1 MQTKLSAFCDK
12 VIEAGWLA
20 AIIVVPL
27 FFNVYSRR
35 VFEPDKLTLLRS
47 IVLVMITAWLVRLIE
62 QRLSGPPKDQAQA
75 DETRPSF
82 WNRARAWITH
92 TPLVLPTVLLVMV
105 YILSTVGSLTPR
117 ISLLGSYQRLQGTYT
132 TFSYIVVFFLML
144 QNLRTR
150 EQINRL
156 VTTAILTSL
165 PISLYGIL
173 QHYALDPLPWGGNV
187 TARVAANMGNSIF
200 VAAYLIMVVPL
211 TLARIVDTFT
221 AILKEEQSAVADVIL
236 GACYIFIFAVQ
247 IICIFFTKSRGPFLG
262 LLAGLFFF
270 VLTLGVTKRRRWVV
284 WTAIALAV
292 VVGAFL
298 VVLNLPNTPLAP
310 IKQMPYVGRLGT
322 LLETESG
329 TGKVRILIWQ
339 GNVDL
344 LSPHPPLEFPDG
356 GIDRLHFLRP
366 LIGYGPESM
375 WVAYNRF
382 YPPDLAHVEARNASP
397 DRSHNE
403 TFDALVITGLLGFL
417 VEMFLFASV
426 FYHGFRWLGL
436 IGDALQRN
444 IFIGLW
450 IGGGI
455 FGAAFFGLW
464 RGAEFIGV
472 GLPFGIALGLGA
484 YLTVHAIF
492 FYHRGGERIGG
503 VYETLLIAL
512 VAAMMAHFVEIHFGI
527 AIAAT
532 RIHFWVYAGL
542 MVTIAYVLRPERM
555 AAAEA
560 VSEKPQKQRKTRRK
574 KRRKKRTQPVPPA
587 RLPGTEHWL
596 RPVMSYALP
605 LAIILAT
612 MGYDFTTNQ
621 QGLSSAASIIG
632 TSLTTRLRAGQPVRS
647 PAMLFLFLIT
657 IALST
662 AIVVAEL
669 SKQGVFARAREG
681 ASWWKAT
688 LVTVSLAVGLWLV
701 VAFSLASRLAAVP
714 GQTQLMQLARV
725 VTGILPLYYVLLLIL
740 LLALAAALTRRA
752 TADSPFARPGNWWIY
767 PLLTV
772 LTIYLIVATNLNV
785 IVADIYF
792 KQAEPYH
799 NKRMWDAS
807 IILHQQAIKLT
818 PKEDYYYLFLGA
830 AFLEKAKSVPVYQS
844 VWPYP
849 LNVEKVIN
857 LAPHEIVQ
865 LGKSDLLECSRL
877 VLERARQ
884 INPLN
889 TDHSANLGRLY
900 RTWAEL
906 VPDPQQRAEKIQTAL
921 KYYEQATSLSPHNAQ
936 LWDEW
941 GLVYFVVGDYEA
953 AIEKYQHSLTLDTE
967 FPQTYLSLGD
977 AYMATKQLDLA
988 ADAYEKALALQPNI
1002 VQAHSVL
1009 GYIYAQ
1015 QGRIEDAIREN
1026 LAVVELSPQDYNAH
1040 KNLALFYQQQGRL
1053 DEALAEAQTALSLAP
1068 ESEKQGVQNFIAQLM
1083 STGEFGE
1090 EEALIESY
1098 LSEGQIYL
1106 SQSQWDLAEQAF
1118 LKVLALNPNH
1128 VVAHSALAYAYAM
1141 QGRTEEAIA
1150 ENQAVLDLVPNDYN
1164 SHKNLSILYQ
1174 SVKRYDEALQEAQ
1187 TALNLA
1193 PEADKPALQA
1203 FITQLEQQR
1212 KGATGG

>member
-12 VIEAGWLA
+12 VIEAGWLVA
-20 AIIVVPL
+20 LIVVPL
-27 FFNVYSRR
+27 FFNVYSGR
-35 VFEPDKLTLLRS
+35 VFEPDKITLLRS
-47 IVLVMITAWLVRLIE
+47 IVLLMVTAWLIRLIE
-62 QRLSGPPKDQAQA
+62 QGVSGQAEGQGN
-75 DETRPSF
+75 ETRPGF
-82 WNRARAWITH
+82 WIRAKDWIVH
-92 TPLVLPTVLLVMV
+92 TPLVLPTMLLVIV
-105 YILSTVGSLTPR
+105 YVLSTLTSITPHV
-117 ISLLGSYQRLQGTYT
+117 SLLGSYQRLQGTYT

-156 VTTAILTSL
+156 VTTAILTSI
-165 PISLYGIL
+165 PISLYGII
-173 QHYALDPLPWGGNV
+173 QHYGLDPLPWQGDV
-187 TARVAANMGNSIF
+187 ITRVAGNMGNSIF
-200 VAAYLIMVVPL
+200 VAAYLIMVAPL

-236 GACYIFIFAVQ
+236 GACYIFTFAIQ
-247 IICIFFTKSRGPFLG
+247 IICIFFTASRGPWLG
-262 LLAGLFFF
+262 LFAGLFFF
-270 VLTLGVTKRRRWVV
+270 VLTLGVTKRQRWVA
-284 WTAIALAV
+284 WTAISLAV
-292 VVGAFL
+292 VVGIFL
-298 VVLNLPNTPLAP
+298 VVLNLPNTPLEP
-310 IKQMPYVGRLGT
+310 IKTLPYVGRLGT

-339 GNVDL
+339 GNVKL

-356 GIDRLHFLRP
+356 QPDRLHFLRP

-403 TFDALVITGLLGFL
+403 TFDALVITGILGFL
-417 VEMFLFASV
+417 AEMLLFASV
-426 FYHGFRWLGL
+426 FYYGFRWLGL

-444 IFIGLW
+444 VFIGLW
-450 IGGGI
+450 IGGGV
-455 FGAAFFGLW
+455 FGATFFGVW

-484 YLTVHAIF
+484 YLIVHAIL

-503 VYETLLIAL
+503 VYETLLIGL

-532 RIHFWVYAGL
+532 RTYFWIYAGL
-542 MVTIAYVLRPERM
+542 MVTIAYVLKPELM
-555 AAAEA
+555 VSPAAVPEA
-560 VSEKPQKQRKTRRK
+560 RQKRRK
-574 KRRKKRTQPVPPA
+574 KRRKKRAQTAPPTE
-587 RLPGTEHWL
+587 LPRTEHWL
-596 RPVMSYALP
+596 WSVMSYALP

-612 MGYDFTTNQ
+612 LGYDFTTNQ
-621 QGLSSAASIIG
+621 QGLSSAANIIG
-632 TSLTTRLRAGQPVRS
+632 ASLTVHLRAGHPTRS

-662 AIVVAEL
+662 TIAIGEL
-669 SKQGVFARAREG
+669 SKQKIFDRDRSA
-681 ASWWKAT
+681 WWKAAT
-688 LVTVSLAVGLWLV
+688 VTVDLAVGLWFI
-701 VAFSLASRLAAVP
+701 VAFTLASRLAIVTF
-714 GQTQLMQLARV
+714 QTELIKLNNLV
-725 VTGILPLYYVLLLIL
+725 SGILPLYYLLLLVLLMV
-740 LLALAAALTRRA
+740 LAAVLARREPV
-752 TADSPFARPGNWWIY
+752 SGHFARRGNWWLY
-767 PLLTV
+767 PLLAV
-772 LTIYLIVATNLNV
+772 AAIYLIVSTNLNV
-785 IVADIYF
+785 IVADIFF

-799 NKRMWDAS
+799 SRQIWDAS
-807 IILHQQAIKLT
+807 IITNQQAIKLA
-818 PKEDYYYLFLGA
+818 PQEDYYYLFLGA
-830 AFLEKAKSVPVYQS
+830 AFLDKAKSVPVYQS

-849 LNVEKVIN
+849 LNAEKVIN

-884 INPLN
+884 LNPLN

-906 VPDPQQRAEKIQTAL
+906 VPDPQQREEKIQTSL
-921 KYYEQATSLSPHNAQ
+921 SYYEQATSLSPNNAQ

-941 GLVYFVVGDYEA
+941 GLVYLVAGDYQT

-967 FPQTYLSLGD
+967 FAQTYLSLGD
-977 AYMATKQLDLA
+977 AYMATQQLDLA
-988 ADAYEKALALQPNI
+988 AQSYEKALALKSDIP
-1002 VQAHSVL
+1002 QAHSVL
-1009 GYIYAQ
+1009 SYIYAQ
-1015 QGRIEDAIREN
+1015 QGRIDDAIREN

-1040 KNLALFYQQQGRL
+1040 KNLALLYQQQGRP
-1053 DEALAEAQTALSLAP
+1053 DEALAEAHVALSLAP
-1068 ESEKQGVQNFIAQLM
+1068 ESEKQAVQGLIAQLQA
-1083 STGEFGE
+1083 TGGLGE
-1090 EEALIESY
+1090 EETLIQGY
-1098 LSEGQIYL
+1098 LSEGEFYL
-1106 SQSQWDLAEQAF
+1106 SQSQWVLAEQAF

-1150 ENQAVLDLVPNDYN
+1150 ENLTVIALTPNDYN
-1164 SHKNLSILYQ
+1164 SHKNLAILYQ
-1174 SVKRYDEALQEAQ
+1174 STGQYDEALKEAQ
-1187 TALNLA
+1187 IALNLA
-1193 PEADKPALQA
+1193 PETDRPALQA
-1203 FITQLEQQR
+1203 FIVQLEQQR

>member
-1 MQTKLSAFCDK
+1 MQTRLSAFCDK
-12 VIEAGWLA
+12 VIEAGWLV

-27 FFNVYSRR
+27 FFNVYSSR

-47 IVLVMITAWLVRLIE
+47 IVLVMITAWLIRLIE
-62 QRLSGPPKDQAQA
+62 QGVSRHPAGQ
-75 DETRPSF
+75 ENEMRPSF
-82 WNRARAWITH
+82 WIRARAWIAH

-105 YILSTVGSLTPR
+105 YILSTIGSITPR
-117 ISLLGSYQRLQGTYT
+117 ASLLGSYVRLQGTYT
-132 TFSYIVVFFLML
+132 TFSYIVIFFLML

-156 VTTAILTSL
+156 VTTAILTSI
-165 PISLYGIL
+165 PISLYGVL
-173 QHYALDPLPWGGNV
+173 QHYGLDPLPWGGDV
-187 TARVAANMGNSIF
+187 ITRVASNMGNSIF
-200 VAAYLIMVVPL
+200 VAAYLIMVTPL

-221 AILKEEQSAVADVIL
+221 AILKEEQSAIADVIR
-236 GACYIFIFAVQ
+236 GACYIFTFAIQ
-247 IICIFFTKSRGPFLG
+247 IICIFFTASRGPWLG
-262 LLAGLFFF
+262 LFAGLFFF
-270 VLTLGVTKRRRWVV
+270 VLTLGVTKRQRWVA
-284 WTAIALAV
+284 WTTIGLAV
-292 VVGAFL
+292 VIGIFL
-298 VVLNLPNTPLAP
+298 VVLNLPNTPLAS

-329 TGKVRILIWQ
+329 TGKVRILIWE

-344 LSPHPPLEFPDG
+344 LSPHLPLESPDG
-356 GIDRLHFLRP
+356 QPDRLHFLRP

-375 WVAYNRF
+375 WVVYNRF
-382 YPPDLAHVEARNASP
+382 YPPDLAHFEARNASP

-417 VEMFLFASV
+417 VEIFLFASV

-436 IGDALQRN
+436 IGDTLQRN
-444 IFIGLW
+444 IFVGLW

-464 RGAEFIGV
+464 KGAEFIGV

-484 YLTVHAIF
+484 YLSVHAIF
-492 FYHRGGERIGG
+492 FYHRGGDRIGG
-503 VYETLLIAL
+503 VYETLLIGL

-532 RIHFWVYAGL
+532 RTYFWVYAGL
-542 MVTIAYVLRPERM
+542 MVTIAYVLRPEQM
-555 AAAEA
+555 AALIPVTET
-560 VSEKPQKQRKTRRK
+560 KRKRRKRRRK
-574 KRRKKRTQPVPPA
+574 KRAQPTPLT
-587 RLPGTEHWL
+587 RLPAAGHWL

-612 MGYDFTTNQ
+612 LGYDFTTNQ
-621 QGLSSAASIIG
+621 QGLSSAAGIIMK
-632 TSLTTRLRAGQPVRS
+632 SLTTRLQAGQFVPS

-662 AIVVAEL
+662 AIVIAEL
-669 SKQGVFARAREG
+669 SKQETFVRSG
-681 ASWWKAT
+681 ASWWKGA
-688 LVTVSLAVGLWLV
+688 LVTVSVAASLWLI
-701 VAFSLASRLAAVP
+701 VAFTFASRLADVSA
-714 GQTQLMQLARV
+714 QTDPMKLASLF
-725 VTGILPLYYVLLLIL
+725 TGILPLYYVWLLIL
-740 LLALAAALTRRA
+740 FVVLAAVLTRHEPIA
-752 TADSPFARPGNWWIY
+752 SSFARPGNWWLY
-767 PLLTV
+767 PLLAV
-772 LTIYLIVATNLNV
+772 VTIYLIVATNLNV

-799 NKRMWDAS
+799 SHQAWDSS
-807 IILHQQAIKLT
+807 ITLHQQAIKLL

-849 LNVEKVIN
+849 LNAERVIN

-884 INPLN
+884 LNPLN
-889 TDHSANLGRLY
+889 TDHTANLGRLH

-906 VPDPQQRAEKIQTAL
+906 VPDPEQQTEKIRTAL
-921 KYYEQATSLSPHNAQ
+921 TYYEQGTSLSPHNAQ
-936 LWDEW
+936 LWNEW
-941 GLVYFVVGDYEA
+941 GLVYFVIGDYQS
-953 AIEKYQHSLTLDTE
+953 AIEKYQHSLSLDTE
-967 FPQTYLSLGD
+967 FPPTYLSLGD
-977 AYMATKQLDLA
+977 TYMATQQPELA
-988 ADAYEKALALQPNI
+988 AESYEKALALDPKI
-1002 VQAHSVL
+1002 PQAHAVL

-1053 DEALAEAQTALSLAP
+1053 DEALAEAQVALSLAP
-1068 ESEKQGVQNFIAQLM
+1068 ESERTAVQNFIAQLQA
-1083 STGEFGE
+1083 TGAFGE
-1090 EEALIESY
+1090 QEALVQSY
-1098 LSEGQIYL
+1098 LSEGQLYL
-1106 SQSQWDLAEQAF
+1106 DQSQWVLAEQAY
-1118 LKVLALNPNH
+1118 LKVLALDPNN
-1128 VVAHSALAYAYAM
+1128 VVAHSALGYAYAM

-1150 ENQAVLDLVPNDYN
+1150 ENLTVLDLVPNDYN
-1164 SHKNLSILYQ
+1164 SHKNLAILYQ
-1174 SVKRYDEALQEAQ
+1174 AVGRYDEALQEAQ
-1187 TALNLA
+1187 IALNLA
-1193 PEADKPALQA
+1193 PEVDKPALQA
-1203 FITQLEQQR
+1203 FVAQLEQQ
-1212 KGATGG
+1212 KGPAGG